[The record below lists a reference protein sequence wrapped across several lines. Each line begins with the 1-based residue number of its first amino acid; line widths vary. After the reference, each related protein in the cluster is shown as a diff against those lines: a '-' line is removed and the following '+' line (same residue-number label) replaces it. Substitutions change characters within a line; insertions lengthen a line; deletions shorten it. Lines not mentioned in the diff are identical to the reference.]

1 MRLLLSVVGTRG
13 DVQPAIAL
21 GVELRKLG
29 HHVHLSIPP
38 NFIDWAEK
46 LGFATTSV
54 GVEMRASRRGAVDTS
69 TPAPPLPDLIAD
81 QFEKVARAANGCDII
96 VGANAHQYAAPS
108 IAELLGIPYINAV
121 YSPTAFPN
129 DDNTRSWNER
139 SLERVNTNR
148 ARLSLAPIK
157 DVLRYV
163 LTVHPWLAADP
174 TLAPAP
180 SIPGMTITQT
190 GAWLLADSSA
200 LPSDLEE
207 FLAAGEPPVY
217 LGFGSMPVPDGTA
230 RTIIGAARSAGR
242 RVILSRGWAD
252 LELIDQASDCIAI
265 GDVNQQALF
274 PRVGAVV
281 HHGGAGTTLTAALA
295 GTPQVAVPMFG
306 DQPFWARR
314 VVDLGI
320 GASVPVA
327 ELSVDRLASAL
338 RTANE
343 PNVGERAR
351 SIAKRIATDGAATAA
366 KLLDRYVAS

>member
-1 MRLLLSVVGTRG
+1 MRVLLSVVGTRG
-13 DVQPAIAL
+13 DVQPMIAL
-21 GVELRKLG
+21 ALELRKLG
-29 HHVHLSIPP
+29 HHVHLCIPP
-38 NFIDWAEK
+38 NFIGWAEQ

-54 GVEMRASRRGAVDTS
+54 GVEMRAPRRGAVGTS
-69 TPAPPLPDLIAD
+69 TSAPPLPDLIAD
-81 QFEKVARAANGCDII
+81 QFEKVARAADGCEMI

-108 IAELLGIPYINAV
+108 IAELLRVPYVNAV
-121 YSPTAFPN
+121 YSPTAFPD

-148 ARLSLAPIK
+148 ARLGLAPIK

-163 LTVHPWLAADP
+163 LTEHPWLAADP

-180 SIPGMTITQT
+180 TIPGMTINQT

-200 LPSDLEE
+200 LPADLEE
-207 FLAAGEPPVY
+207 FLGAGEPPVY

-230 RTIIGAARSAGR
+230 RVLIEAAREARR

-265 GDVNQQALF
+265 GDVNQEALF
-274 PRVGAVV
+274 PRLAFAV
-281 HHGGAGTTLTAALA
+281 HHGGAGTTVTAALA
-295 GTPQVAVPMFG
+295 GIPQLVVPMFG

-314 VVDLGI
+314 VVGLGI

-338 RTANE
+338 RSVSE
-343 PNVGERAR
+343 PNVSERAR
-351 SIAKRIATDGAATAA
+351 SIAKRIATDGAISAA
-366 KLLDRYVAS
+366 IMLDRYATS